1 MVETT
6 KIVVTLT
13 YEFLTRYDMNEEAWV
28 HKLCEIRSLTTKGG
42 HHEKKTNNKKI

>member
-13 YEFLTRYDMNEEAWV
+13 YEFLTRYDMNEEA
-28 HKLCEIRSLTTKGG
+28 
-42 HHEKKTNNKKI
+42 